1 MLPAKIVSYLHT
13 CAARDNI
20 LPLTSG
26 CNLACVFCSHRQNPS
41 AVQSYRLPP
50 LPADIIFEAALF
62 LSSEQKIIIGES
74 ATRFDEGEPF
84 THPEILEILRGLRR
98 MFPGALLALT
108 TNATLLS
115 PAILTELAA
124 LQPLELTVSL
134 NSSTSA
140 GRRLLL
146 ADREPDRALK
156 AVTALTDYGLP
167 FHGSVV
173 AMPHLVGMDD
183 MLTTIKFLAAHGALT
198 TRLFLP
204 GFTRL
209 ASAELRFPASLWE
222 ELSHIARELTRELD
236 MPVIPEPALP
246 ADLAAE
252 IYGIIR
258 DTPARKAGLLP
269 GDILTAVDGQPV
281 RTRVEA
287 FNLARKA
294 ANPCLSVRRDGRELK
309 VSLRKK
315 KSESPGFVMHYDF
328 EPLRLEEARKNIQS
342 ARSRAPLLLTSAFG
356 EPLLRQ
362 AAALFGL
369 PDVAVKAVENRFF
382 GGSIKAAGLLV
393 AADLLAAAQDA
404 LSKQRHDLVLIPREA
419 FDHRGF
425 DLTGESLA
433 GMEEKLGIPV
443 QSA

>member
-1 MLPAKIVSYLHT
+1 MLPAEIISYLYI

-26 CNLACVFCSHRQNPS
+26 CNLACVFCSHRQNPP

-62 LSSEQKIIIGES
+62 LSAEQKIIIGES
-74 ATRFDEGEPF
+74 ATRFAEGEPL

-98 MFPGALLALT
+98 MFPVTLLALT

-146 ADREPDRALK
+146 SDREPDRALK

-173 AMPHLVGMDD
+173 AMPHLVGIDD
-183 MLTTIKFLAAHGALT
+183 MLTTIKFLASHGALT

-246 ADLAAE
+246 PDLTAE

-258 DTPARKAGLLP
+258 DTTASKAGLLS

-281 RTRVEA
+281 CTRVEA

-294 ANPCLSVRRDGRELK
+294 ADPSLSVRREGRELT
-309 VSLRKK
+309 VILRKK
-315 KSESPGFVMHYDF
+315 EREFPGFVMHYDF
-328 EPLRLEEARKNIQS
+328 DPLRFDEASKKIRRT
-342 ARSRAPLLLTSAFG
+342 RSRAPLLLTSEFG

-362 AAALFGL
+362 AAANFGL
-369 PDVAVKAVENRFF
+369 PDIAVKAVENRFF

-404 LSKQRHDLVLIPREA
+404 LSKQRHDLVLVPREA
-419 FDHRGF
+419 FDYRGF

-433 GMEEKLGIPV
+433 GMEEALGVPV